1 MNLFVFIYYMVEMI
15 LNQMSEKKRILS
27 LNEEL
32 ELMS

>member
-15 LNQMSEKKRILS
+15 LNQMCEKKRILS

-32 ELMS
+32 ALMS